1 MRLSVAVD
9 ALHKMIDLK
18 IVGGCLIPEAAG
30 TNVGGGR
37 V

>member
-9 ALHKMIDLK
+9 TLHKMIALK
-18 IVGGCLIPEAAG
+18 IVGGCLILEAAG
-30 TNVGGGR
+30 TSVGGGR